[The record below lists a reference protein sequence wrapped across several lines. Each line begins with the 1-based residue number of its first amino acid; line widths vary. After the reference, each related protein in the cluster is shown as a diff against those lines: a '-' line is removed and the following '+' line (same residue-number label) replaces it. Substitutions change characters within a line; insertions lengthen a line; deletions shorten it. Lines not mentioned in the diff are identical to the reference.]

1 MKNLFY
7 LLLTIPS
14 FFLASCSKEDMAQG
28 EETVQVSFSAHIPQG
43 SETRSTTADLTVNNV
58 VCAVFENGEIQNLRE
73 TISIVDDQ
81 NIEFAPR
88 LVKGRTYDVVFW
100 AMKDANYDVT
110 DMTAISRATD
120 GSTEEADYDAFTATT
135 SVTVQNSITNP
146 IELTRPLA
154 QLNMGIT
161 QEEWNIVTNS
171 FGQEP
176 TTTTITYQ
184 AKKQFN
190 ALSGMSTGQVENNIQ
205 TSSAFSELLTVDGTD
220 YKHLG
225 MYYVLL
231 AELEETTINL
241 TYTIKD
247 TNDQDIRSG
256 VLIPFVPV
264 QRNYKTNIVGE
275 FLTGTVNYQITI
287 GEGFNNEEHN
297 GNI

>member
-43 SETRSTTADLTVNNV
+43 SETRSTGPELNV
-58 VCAVFENGEIQNLRE
+58 VCAVFDNGVEVSSLRD
-73 TISIVDDQ
+73 TITTDGSSILYSP
-81 NIEFAPR
+81 N

-100 AMKDANYDVT
+100 AMKEYNYNVAN
-110 DMTAISRATD
+110 MKAISRATE
-120 GSTEEADYDAFTATT
+120 GSTDEADYDAFTATT

-176 TTTTITYQ
+176 KTTTITYR

-205 TSSAFSELLTVDGTD
+205 TSSAFIEPLTVNGTD
-220 YKHLG
+220 YMHLG

-231 AELEETTINL
+231 ADLEETTIDL

-297 GNI
+297 ENI